1 MDAEKSG
8 SGRGLRSALAA
19 AANRIRGRVRQG
31 TTLHSIASIALGS
44 GAGQAVAFLLAIPLA
59 RLYGPE
65 SFGLYAIFM
74 VVVNSG
80 TAIAGLRYEL
90 AIVLPKSDT
99 WAHALYRLSVR
110 SAAAVSATIS
120 LGFLVFYWVG
130 GRDLYGGSLGLWL
143 VGAGAAVFFT
153 AGVTFV
159 QYWMNREGD
168 FRVLA
173 KNRFAQAVL
182 VPALQL
188 IFALIWPDLG
198 GLALGTV
205 AGQAAA
211 LALALF
217 RAPSLRGA
225 GVRPRI
231 SAWEAAK
238 RYKKMPL
245 LNGPATGLE
254 IVRNSGINAG
264 IAARAVSG
272 LGQYNMAWRLTHAPV
287 VLISGAVSQVF
298 FRRMAKAPRGDMVRL
313 LAAAVARMA
322 AVAAAVCVPLYFLA
336 PLLFPALLGEQWR
349 EAGLMAQALIPWLA
363 ASAVASPVSMIFVA
377 VQKQQWFLAYSVF
390 YTAAPLAYLALT
402 GATLVEVIAGL
413 SWIMAGMSAVMLVL
427 AFFVARAYD
436 RGR

>member
-198 GLALGTV
+198 GLALGSGPGAGV
-205 AGQAAA
+205 VPRAQPAWRRGQAADQC
-211 LALALF
+211 
-217 RAPSLRGA
+217 
-225 GVRPRI
+225 
-231 SAWEAAK
+231 
-238 RYKKMPL
+238 
-245 LNGPATGLE
+245 
-254 IVRNSGINAG
+254 
-264 IAARAVSG
+264 
-272 LGQYNMAWRLTHAPV
+272 LG
-287 VLISGAVSQVF
+287 S
-298 FRRMAKAPRGDMVRL
+298 
-313 LAAAVARMA
+313 
-322 AVAAAVCVPLYFLA
+322 
-336 PLLFPALLGEQWR
+336 R
-349 EAGLMAQALIPWLA
+349 EAIQED
-363 ASAVASPVSMIFVA
+363 
-377 VQKQQWFLAYSVF
+377 
-390 YTAAPLAYLALT
+390 AAPERARHR
-402 GATLVEVIAGL
+402 AG
-413 SWIMAGMSAVMLVL
+413 
-427 AFFVARAYD
+427 D
-436 RGR
+436 REELRHQRRNRR